1 MTACGDGGMSPHTFK
16 ASVMEACPLIYLL
29 MSACAANAFVSTAR
43 RTAFLA
49 AACTQN
55 FKAIA
60 HHPKEEDQVLLALE
74 KHIPSMTEEDT
85 NAALVDG
92 AAKAKAR
99 QDYEAQL
106 ELEARGVAAGDMTM
120 VFTDVEKSTTLPDL
134 YQHILSHFACKVLAT
149 EPAEKTL
156 KACIAHD
163 ATVQTSGHEF
173 VTSVSQAL
181 SKSAVWK
188 DLYEL
193 AGHILPVHMSFFVEW
208 LNLANMLVSPMTV
221 AENCSLFDS
230 WNRRALEASLAASSR
245 AEEEAV
251 AAAAA
256 AAAGERQPEQVSSEA
271 AAAAPN
277 FDGAGEDFDQPAAAH
292 TAAGGA
298 QGIEAAREVMHE
310 GTLLKLGQTWM
321 CGTAPDCVADERYE
335 ATIQEIKVAGDG
347 TYSVFVVPVADA
359 EMVEELP
366 LDRMFSLVV
375 GAGSGQVEGGGRTSN
390 RMLS

>member
-1 MTACGDGGMSPHTFK
+1 M
-16 ASVMEACPLIYLL
+16 
-29 MSACAANAFVSTAR
+29 
-43 RTAFLA
+43 
-49 AACTQN
+49 
-55 FKAIA
+55 
-60 HHPKEEDQVLLALE
+60 LLALE
-74 KHIPSMTEEDT
+74 KHIPDMTEEDT
-85 NAALVDG
+85 NDALADG

-120 VFTDVEKSTTLPDL
+120 VFTNVEKATALPEL
-134 YQHILSHFACKVLAT
+134 YQQILSQFACKVLAT

-221 AENCSLFDS
+221 AENGSLFDS
-230 WNRRALEASLAASSR
+230 WKRRALEASLAASSR
-245 AEEEAV
+245 AEDEAV
-251 AAAAA
+251 AAAAAA
-256 AAAGERQPEQVSSEA
+256 AAAGERQPEQVSEA

-277 FDGAGEDFDQPAAAH
+277 AAVPEEEDFEEPAAAH

-321 CGTAPDCVADERYE
+321 CGTAPDCAADERYE
-335 ATIQEIKVAGDG
+335 ATIREIKVAGDG
-347 TYSVFVVPVADA
+347 TYSVVVVAVDDG
-359 EMVEELP
+359 EMDEELP

-375 GAGSGQVEGGGRTSN
+375 EAGGGQVEEGGGRNSN